1 MATGREEVLV
11 DIDPERLIGQLI
23 KGALGGKRK
32 TSRRAQRYL
41 TGRGG
46 LLNSRTL
53 LALGGLA
60 WGLYETATAQRGST
74 TPQAATGGGWMPGAS
89 AGTPPAPLGAPPL
102 PVPPAAPTE
111 RRPPASTTAPTEGR
125 PPAPW
130 ASWAVAGT
138 ATPTAPVVA
147 PGVLRV
153 IRLTLSAARADGTLT
168 ETERESIL
176 TQAREAGVEAMVA
189 AELEAPLPL
198 DQLVAGVEDADER
211 ADLYTLAFTIVR
223 ADESVN
229 GAERIYLAQLAHR
242 LGLSRED
249 VERLEAEA
257 SEKID
262 AAAGD
267 ADEDPAGKE

>member
-1 MATGREEVLV
+1 V
-11 DIDPERLIGQLI
+11 DINPERLIGQLI

-60 WGLYETATAQRGST
+60 WGLYETATAQRGGT
-74 TPQAATGGGWMPGAS
+74 TPPAATGGGWTPGAP

-102 PVPPAAPTE
+102 PVPAVAPPEPRPLASWPPSPAAGAA
-111 RRPPASTTAPTEGR
+111 PAAAPL
-125 PPAPW
+125 
-130 ASWAVAGT
+130 
-138 ATPTAPVVA
+138 VA
-147 PGVLRV
+147 PGVLRL

-198 DQLVAGVEDADER
+198 DQLVAGIEDADER

-257 SEKID
+257 SERID
-262 AAAGD
+262 TAAGG